1 MALYF
6 CRLVYLSGKSKFLLA
21 NEEEFLRYLRSRD
34 PILVSYYELPDWL
47 VNFKEGF
54 SKLSIGRVK
63 LEEFIDFAKSMSV
76 MLRAGVPI
84 VYALEDY
91 AEMTTSKALQ
101 RAVNEVAEMVKAG
114 ERLSDALAAS
124 KVFPEVFHRV
134 IKIGEETGNLDGAF
148 KDIADHLERVLELKN
163 NIKRALMY
171 PSFVLVSTFGAL
183 VFWLVYV
190 LPKIV
195 KLFQGMNLKLPGIT
209 LIVMATSNIFK
220 LYWYYILM
228 FWVVLIVASIILRKK
243 NEKFAYVLDFLF
255 IKMPIVRLIVCNFQ
269 LAFIAD
275 YMRLLISA
283 GANMDRT
290 LELVAGSVSNRVFQ
304 KAMARIKEKV
314 VLGDSL
320 SKSFSEEVPLFPKFF
335 IRMIKSGEESGT
347 LDEQLKFAAQFYY
360 EKLADITEKIGK
372 MLEPFVL
379 VVVGGLFAI
388 VMISLL
394 MPIYD
399 LVSKIGMG

>member
-1 MALYF
+1 
-6 CRLVYLSGKSKFLLA
+6 
-21 NEEEFLRYLRSRD
+21 
-34 PILVSYYELPDWL
+34 
-47 VNFKEGF
+47 
-54 SKLSIGRVK
+54 
-63 LEEFIDFAKSMSV
+63 
-76 MLRAGVPI
+76 
-84 VYALEDY
+84 
-91 AEMTTSKALQ
+91 MTTSKALQ